1 MARIREQTQLLLV
14 KPEVTYG
21 TDSVPTGVNAM
32 SVQNLKQTMID
43 GSIVERNN
51 IVGFMGSQGFVRTGQ
66 WVSLEFDVELQSSGT
81 AGTAPQFGALLRA
94 SGMTE
99 TVSPGVSTTYAPS
112 APDSATSATVYYFAG
127 GVRQAAVGCRF
138 TFSVSL
144 NTNGIPVMKFKGVG
158 LYAMPT
164 TVTAPASAPTVPFR
178 APIGITK
185 QTVTTCSFF
194 STAVELI
201 DATIDQG
208 GDIKYL
214 PALNTESVEMVARNG
229 MFDVSFFVQD
239 TAMVSTTGWIEK
251 ARTNATGA
259 FSFVLGATAGYI
271 SEIQVPNM
279 QLRSIDPSFN
289 NGIMMAKAQAAI
301 VPTAANN
308 DFSLTFR

>member
-21 TDSVPTGVNAM
+21 TDSLPTGVNAM
-32 SVQNLKQTMID
+32 MVQNLKQTMID

-51 IVGFMGSQGFVRTGQ
+51 IVGFMGNQGFLRTGQ
-66 WVSLEFDVELQSSGT
+66 WVSLEFDVEFQSSGT
-81 AGTAPQFGALLRA
+81 AGTAPQHGALLRA
-94 SGMTE
+94 AGMTE
-99 TVSPGVSTTYAPS
+99 TISAGVSTTYAPS

-127 GVRQAAVGCRF
+127 GVRQAVVGCRF
-138 TFSVSL
+138 NFSVSI

-164 TVTAPASAPTVPFR
+164 AVTAPTSAPTVPFR
-178 APIGITK
+178 APVGVTK

-194 STAVELI
+194 SIAVEMI
-201 DATIDQG
+201 NATIDLG
-208 GDIKYL
+208 ADIKYL
-214 PALNTESVEMVARNG
+214 PALNAESVEMVARNG
-229 MFDVSFFVQD
+229 MFDTSFFVQD
-239 TAMVSTTGWIEK
+239 TAMVSAAGWIEK
-251 ARTNATGA
+251 ARANATGA
-259 FSFVLGATAGYI
+259 FSLVLGTTAGYI
-271 SEIQVPNM
+271 SEIQVPNL

-308 DFSLTFR
+308 DFSIIFR